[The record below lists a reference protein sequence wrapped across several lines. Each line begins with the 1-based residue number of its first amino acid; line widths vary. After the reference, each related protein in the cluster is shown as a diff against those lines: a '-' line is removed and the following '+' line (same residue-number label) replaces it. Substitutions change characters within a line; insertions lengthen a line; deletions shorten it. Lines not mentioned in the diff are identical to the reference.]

1 MTTSP
6 GARRFAGLTGLLAGI
21 GLVVAARAIVGQP
34 AHGQTVMLP
43 AAAPQPTTTTSTTT
57 TSTTTSPTTSGTGSP
72 STTTTAPAAK
82 TLRHTVNGSVVQT
95 PYGSVQVAVVFDG
108 SKIVEVQALQ
118 TPSDQDRSVQIAQ
131 VATPILRQEVLSA
144 QSARVDAVSGAT
156 YTSDGYAQSV
166 QYAIDHSAS

>member
-57 TSTTTSPTTSGTGSP
+57 ATTPTTSSTGSP

-118 TPSDQDRSVQIAQ
+118 TPSDQDRSIQIAQ